1 MLDEIPYS
9 VYAELIFR
17 MNGLRAAGLFESEKK
32 NLIEAGRAGNTPNR
46 DAYRARLRGLLSGGK
61 PG

>member
-32 NLIEAGRAGNTPNR
+32 ALIEAGRAGGALNR
-46 DAYRARLRGLLSGGK
+46 DAYRARLKGLLSGEK